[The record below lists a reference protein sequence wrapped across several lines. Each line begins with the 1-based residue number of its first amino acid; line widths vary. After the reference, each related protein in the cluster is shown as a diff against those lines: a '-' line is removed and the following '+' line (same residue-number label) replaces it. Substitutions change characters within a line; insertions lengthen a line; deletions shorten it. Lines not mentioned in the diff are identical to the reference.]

1 MTKEAHYT
9 NGSKRRPATLQL
21 AVTVNG
27 LREWSAIEHVV
38 AGKAEARKLA
48 AELNAQPWN
57 F

>member
-27 LREWSAIEHVV
+27 HREWSAIEHVV